1 MKKLKLVADDAIPY
15 LEGRVEHAFDM
26 VRLPGAAIRRDD
38 LMDADAL
45 AVRTRTRCNRALLEG
60 TPVRVVGTATIGMD
74 HFCRPELDAMGIPA
88 RNAPGCNAPAVA
100 QYVWGT
106 LMHMGFDPKHDT
118 LGIVGCGNV
127 GGLVRAWGQLLGVR
141 MLICDPPRALAKVDD
156 IEYHSLAEVMSE
168 CDAVT
173 FHTPLIRDGE
183 HPTWHL
189 ADAAH
194 LAMLRPG
201 ALLINAARGGVV
213 DEAALKEVMESRGV
227 RAVLDTWEGE
237 PLIDLDMLA
246 RVQYG
251 TPHIAGYSQQGKER
265 ATSMLLDTLEDV
277 LGVSLDKSGLAGRYT
292 LPDTITPEM
301 VRDAY
306 SPVDDDILLRSAPR
320 EFERLRDTYPL
331 RNELF

>member
-1 MKKLKLVADDAIPY
+1 MKLRLVADDAIPY
-15 LEGRVEHAFDM
+15 LEGRVEHVFDM
-26 VRLPGAAIRRDD
+26 VRLPGAAIRRED
-38 LMDADAL
+38 LMEADAL
-45 AVRTRTRCNRALLEG
+45 AVRTRTKCNRALLEG

-74 HFCRPELDAMGIPA
+74 HFCRQELDDMGIVA

-100 QYVWGT
+100 QYVWGV
-106 LMHMGFDPKHDT
+106 LMHMGFDPATQT

-127 GGLVRAWGQLLGVR
+127 GGLVRAWGDLLGVR
-141 MLICDPPRALAKVDD
+141 MLVCDPPRALAKTDD
-156 IEYHSLAEVMSE
+156 REYHSLAEVMSQ

-173 FHTPLIRDGE
+173 FHTPLTRDGAY
-183 HPTWHL
+183 PSYHL
-189 ADAAH
+189 ADAEH
-194 LAMLRPG
+194 LAMLHPG

-213 DEAALKEVMESRGV
+213 DEAALKEVMESKGV
-227 RAVLDTWEGE
+227 RAVIDTWEGE
-237 PLIDLDMLA
+237 PQIDLDMLS

-265 ATSMLLDTLEDV
+265 ATSMLLTTLEDV
-277 LGVSLDKSGLAGRYT
+277 LGVTLDKNGLAGPYAMPQT
-292 LPDTITPEM
+292 LTAEM

-306 SPVDDDILLRSAPR
+306 NPIADDELLHSAPR